1 MKDTIKYL
9 VIFLS
14 VLSISLLIYLII
26 DLNAT
31 IDELVVSTL
40 EQESEQVKSECE
52 DLLENVTNEFI
63 IYEENLSASKIDLN
77 KNDFFY
83 NTFIPFLKHSNI
95 VSSLLLAN
103 ANGDELMLL
112 KIDSVNYISR
122 VSFDQES
129 TEIDIKYK
137 DGEIS
142 FLDSSATKEKYDAKI
157 RPWFINAYQNPN
169 KLNLTAPYLFFR
181 SKKMGATISKTFISS
196 NDTMVLAFD
205 ILLSDISK
213 FTKSLDLSE
222 NGFSMVVNEENKI
235 IGLPR
240 LNFAHDSSNNL
251 LMSISE
257 VNHPLLSMIS
267 KEIDLSEGDQI
278 FNIDF
283 ENNFWWVKKSDFNFC
298 GHGFKIILAS
308 PESDFSPTINSTKIA
323 LWISVFTIV
332 LFIIIINGLFKKNN
346 RYIKS
351 LFEKNIEIQEQKEI
365 VEEKSKEITDSIEYA
380 KRIQSA
386 ILPPEKLVKEYLQES
401 FILYKP
407 KDIVAGDFYWFE
419 QKDNMTMYAA
429 ADCTGHGV
437 PGAMVSVVCNNSLN
451 RSVREFG
458 LTIPGKILTKTREL
472 VIEEFEKSEE
482 VVKDGMD
489 IALCTIEGKTLKYA
503 GANNPLWLIRNGE
516 LLETKASKQPIGCYD
531 NLEPYPTHTIELQ
544 KGDVIYTFSDG
555 YADQFGGKKGKKFKA
570 KALRELL
577 LSIQDKS
584 MEDQK
589 IILDNAFE
597 NWKGDHDQVDDVCVI
612 GVKVK

>member
-1 MKDTIKYL
+1 MKGAIKYL
-9 VIFLS
+9 VISLS

-83 NTFIPFLKHSNI
+83 NTFIPLLKHSNI

-169 KLNLTAPYLFFR
+169 KLNLTKPYLFFR
-181 SKKMGATISKTFISS
+181 SKKMGGTISKTFISS
-196 NDTMVLAFD
+196 TDTMVLAFD

-213 FTKSLDLSE
+213 VTKSLDLSE
-222 NGFSMVVNEENKI
+222 NGFSLVVNEENKI
-235 IGLPR
+235 IGLPK
-240 LNFAHDSSNNL
+240 LHFAHDSSNNL
-251 LMSISE
+251 LKSFSE
-257 VNHPLLSMIS
+257 VNHPLLNMIS

-278 FNIDF
+278 FNVDF
-283 ENNFWWVKKSDFNFC
+283 ENKFWWVKKSDFNFC

-308 PESDFSPTINSTKIA
+308 PESDFSPTINSTKIV

-332 LFIIIINGLFKKNN
+332 FFIIIINGLFKKNN

-351 LFEKNIEIQEQKEI
+351 LFEKNIEIQKQKEI

-419 QKDNMTMYAA
+419 QKDNMIMYAA

-458 LTIPGKILTKTREL
+458 LAIPGEILTKTREL

-489 IALCTIEGKTLKYA
+489 IALCTIDGTTLKYA

-570 KALRELL
+570 KAFRELL

-584 MEDQK
+584 MEEQK
-589 IILDNAFE
+589 IIIDNAFE

-612 GVKVK
+612 GVRI